1 MLRKTSEGAPSQDL
15 ESLGQLPDHVPI
27 IYGRGRGCTQDK
39 TESATRTPALPDEL
53 SFRAATSR
61 QRDPYWRAGW
71 RLIQSSTPGSTPSRK
86 SASARIASR
95 ARSAT

>member
-1 MLRKTSEGAPSQDL
+1 IACA
-15 ESLGQLPDHVPI
+15 QLTKPMETRRCWSSVNAAEDVGRRAIARPGVARTIARSCPI

-39 TESATRTPALPDEL
+39 TDSATRTPALPDEL

-71 RLIQSSTPGSTPSRK
+71 RLIQSSTPG
-86 SASARIASR
+86 
-95 ARSAT
+95 